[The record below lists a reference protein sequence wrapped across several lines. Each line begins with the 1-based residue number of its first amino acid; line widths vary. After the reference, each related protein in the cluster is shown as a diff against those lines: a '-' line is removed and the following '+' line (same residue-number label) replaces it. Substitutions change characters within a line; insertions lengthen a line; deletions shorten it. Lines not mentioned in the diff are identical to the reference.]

1 MGRDEEAGGG
11 RQFEASGEKK
21 TAARS
26 QINFFQ
32 LGT

>member
-11 RQFEASGEKK
+11 RQFEASGEKN
-21 TAARS
+21 AARS